1 MSQVL
6 RFSQVSP
13 PRQALIRLCQAINHG
28 HIREIILRNGEPVFI
43 PPPVVLLDVK
53 LKDEDGPRPE
63 LTLPDFALPHEVR
76 RLLERFDRIKDGKLA
91 ELEIRGGVP
100 RRVIFETGF
109 PEVSR

>member
-1 MSQVL
+1 MSPVIK
-6 RFSQVSP
+6 FSQLSK
-13 PRQALIRLCQAINHG
+13 PRQTIVRICQAINYG
-28 HIREIILRNGEPVFI
+28 HIREITIRNGEPVFI
-43 PPPVVLLDVK
+43 PPPVVLLDVQ
-53 LKDEDGPRPE
+53 LNDDDGPRPE